1 MTRDFLTCELKARC
15 QILDMDVQNLN
26 DWKSEETQYQLKK
39 LGEARPYIENI
50 VYVRFQKGTY
60 LMRYK
65 KDLYEK
71 ETSVLII
78 GSSVKI
84 EDLKNSGRKERHET
98 LHLARK
104 SK

>member
-1 MTRDFLTCELKARC
+1 
-15 QILDMDVQNLN
+15 
-26 DWKSEETQYQLKK
+26 
-39 LGEARPYIENI
+39 
-50 VYVRFQKGTY
+50 
-60 LMRYK
+60 MRYK